1 MLSNRLQLR
10 AGLLESPRRVAS
22 RREPLTKRTP
32 VPSHREN
39 ILRDP
44 IKETRRIVV
53 LAIEPVRAIDLF
65 AMVEVFSEANR
76 VHGRRAYD
84 VHVVSAGSGRNMMS
98 NIGLTLQADATY
110 QEYPGS
116 ADTVLL
122 AGWEGETEPQLDPAF
137 LSFLKRL
144 TARSR
149 RIASVCT
156 GTFVLARAGLLNG
169 RRVTTHWKWSEQ
181 LSTRYPAV
189 KVQHDTIFVRD
200 GSCYTSAG
208 ATAGI
213 DLGLALI
220 EEDLGHSVAARVAQM
235 LLVFLRRS
243 GEQPQLS
250 ATLSAQ
256 SSQNQPLADLLA
268 WLPDNLRED
277 LSVKGLA
284 DRAAMS
290 PRNFARLF
298 RKEIHTTP
306 AKHIENVRLEAA
318 QHLLQSTALN
328 VEGVADAVGLSN
340 CETLRRLFT
349 RRIRQTPGQYRASSI
364 KKSSEPIIESAITH
378 NGHSAMPSLHR

>member
-1 MLSNRLQLR
+1 MLLNRLPLKN
-10 AGLLESPRRVAS
+10 GLIESPRHILP
-22 RREPLTKRTP
+22 RREPLTKRAP
-32 VPSHREN
+32 ASNHREN
-39 ILRDP
+39 ILREP
-44 IKETRRIVV
+44 TKETRRIVV
-53 LAIEPVRAIDLF
+53 LAIEPVRALDLF
-65 AMVEVFSEANR
+65 AMFEVFSEANR
-76 VHGRRAYD
+76 VHGRCAYE
-84 VHVVSAGSGRNMMS
+84 VQVVSAGNGRSMMS

-110 QEYPGS
+110 QEYIGS

-137 LSFLKRL
+137 LSFLKGL

-149 RIASVCT
+149 RVASVCT

-169 RRVTTHWKWSEQ
+169 RRVTTHWKWSQE
-181 LSTRYPAV
+181 LSNRYPAV
-189 KVQHDTIFVRD
+189 KVQRDTIFVRD

-208 ATAGI
+208 AAAGI

-243 GEQPQLS
+243 GGQPQLS
-250 ATLSAQ
+250 ATLAAQ
-256 SSQNQPLADLLA
+256 SSQNKPLADLLA

-277 LSVKGLA
+277 LSVRGLA

-298 RKEIHTTP
+298 RKEINTTP
-306 AKHIENVRLEAA
+306 ARHIENVRLEAA

-349 RRIRQTPGQYRASSI
+349 RRIRQTPGQYRASSMQT
-364 KKSSEPIIESAITH
+364 SSDPAIESVITRKS
-378 NGHSAMPSLHR
+378 NQAMPSLHR